1 MVKKYLQMKD
11 FPINTATGCILKWS
25 WSTIFLKQGETN
37 SCHRCNI
44 QKIDPDNFAD
54 FHNLPGKIEAR
65 ETMLRG
71 EWPQAGC
78 QGCQQVEDVGGKS
91 YRMSQLDSGR
101 NIGVLPPEL
110 VNNPTATHV
119 TPTLLEIYFNNV
131 CNMSCLY
138 CDERLSSK
146 WEEENRR
153 FGTTP
158 LIKQYPSGEHY
169 DRMLADFWRYLEV
182 NGRHLRAF
190 QILGGEPFF
199 QKEFDTTWDFWE
211 AHPNPDLAVN
221 IVTNLKVS
229 PKKFRAYIQRFKQ
242 MVADGAVKEFQI
254 TASLD
259 AWGPAEEYVRWGLDL
274 EEWRENFEYLVT
286 ESSIRIGINAT
297 VSSLTIKGFAEL
309 LTKVVEW
316 NKVRPVYKLD
326 STRKNIKINFQ
337 NLTHPS
343 VMRGTWFGPGVFED
357 DFVAALTAMPEG
369 DDEYANAKEYL
380 LGISKE
386 FTGGVRNVERID
398 ELKEYLTEMDHR
410 RGTEWRV
417 TFPWLNKEW

>member
-1 MVKKYLQMKD
+1 MKD
-11 FPINTATGCILKWS
+11 FPITTATGCILKWS

-54 FHNLPGKIEAR
+54 FHNLPEKIAAR

-78 QGCQQVEDVGGKS
+78 QGCERVEAVGGKS

-101 NIGVLPPEL
+101 NAGAVPPEL
-110 VNNPTATHV
+110 LANPTATHV

-153 FGTTP
+153 FGTSP
-158 LIKQYPSGEHY
+158 MIKQYASSEHY
-169 DRMLADFWRYLEV
+169 DRMLADFWRYLET
-182 NGRHLRAF
+182 NGKHLRVF

-199 QKEFDTTWDFWE
+199 QKEFDATWDFWQ
-211 AHPNPDLAVN
+211 AHPNPNLSVN
-221 IVTNLKVS
+221 IVTNLKVP
-229 PKKFRAYIQRFKQ
+229 PKKFKAYIQRFKQ
-242 MVADGAVKEFQI
+242 MVDDKVVKEFQI

-286 ESSIRIGINAT
+286 ESSMRIGINAT
-297 VSSLTIKGFAEL
+297 ISSLTIKGFAEL
-309 LTKVVEW
+309 LSNLNKW
-316 NKVRPVYKLD
+316 NELRP
-326 STRKNIKINFQ
+326 TKNIKINFQ
-337 NLTHPS
+337 NLTHPP
-343 VMRGTWFGPGVFED
+343 VMRGSWFGPGVFED
-357 DFVAALTAMPEG
+357 DFAAALAAMPEG
-369 DDEYANAKEYL
+369 DAEYANAKEYL

-386 FTGGVRNVERID
+386 FTGGERNVARIN
-398 ELKEYLTEMDHR
+398 ELKEYLTEMDRR
-410 RGTEWRV
+410 RGTNWHE